1 MSYRYNFTDM
11 HELIL
16 KNLSDCMELWDK
28 GIFEIDQNWTATERI
43 QLLRLCF
50 DKASTTEVS
59 TRPFV
64 LFWWQQMLWSIVFG
78 LMILV
83 ALVGNAITIWIVLAH
98 RRMKTVTN
106 YFLLNLSAAD
116 FAMTLFNT
124 IFNFI
129 FMLDSHWPFGH
140 LYCII
145 NNFVAYLTVS
155 SSVLTIMAVSL
166 ERYNIAFFLLTYG
179 LPITSMAVAYI
190 SMSRVL
196 WRQTLA
202 DESAQVQPEVVN
214 SKRRVVRMLTCV
226 VVIFGVCWLPYHI
239 YFLYT
244 YHDKDFVKA
253 KFVQH
258 LYLSIYWLA
267 MANAMFNP
275 LIYCWTNQ

>member
-1 MSYRYNFTDM
+1 MALENKNTDRPM
-11 HELIL
+11 APEPSKERCTTSCTSAVISKVQHFVIGENLRTESCL
-16 KNLSDCMELWDK
+16 KYAM
-28 GIFEIDQNWTATERI
+28 I
-43 QLLRLCF
+43 
-50 DKASTTEVS
+50 
-59 TRPFV
+59 
-64 LFWWQQMLWSIVFG
+64 G
-78 LMILV
+78 LMCCGDSLCTCD
-83 ALVGNAITIWIVLAH
+83 LCRFSRQSL
-98 RRMKTVTN
+98 
-106 YFLLNLSAAD
+106 
-116 FAMTLFNT
+116 
-124 IFNFI
+124 
-129 FMLDSHWPFGH
+129 LDSF
-140 LYCII
+140 L
-145 NNFVAYLTVS
+145 
-155 SSVLTIMAVSL
+155 
-166 ERYNIAFFLLTYG
+166 RYNIAFFLLTYG